1 MYWLRVSLLL
11 LITSPALAL
20 EGYILGGGA
29 EWDTADGLTA
39 TVVGDFGLAEDTWL
53 SMAYGRSSSDLPRG
67 VTLTTTYGD
76 IGLDHLFENIG
87 VRLGMSYWGDS
98 DILDSIDTR
107 GSLYW
112 RGKRQSLA
120 LELEYRDFEFDIP
133 PNDFLPRRD
142 IQFNAKG
149 VGFGSRFDLGDK
161 ASLGVSGMHY
171 DYNVNLRLAPNQ
183 GITDLLSVSRLSL
196 INSLIDYRAN
206 ISLGVDAGDKRWTLD
221 VATWEGSVD
230 GSKTVSTTL
239 SFLTPLGKKNDL
251 EFSVGVDDSDTYGS
265 VAVFSVFLY
274 FYGAP

>member
-1 MYWLRVSLLL
+1 MYWLRISLLL
-11 LITSPALAL
+11 IASPAWAL

-29 EWDTADGLTA
+29 EADTADGLSTTLIA
-39 TVVGDFGLAEDTWL
+39 DFGLDDDTWL
-53 SMAYGRSSSDLPRG
+53 SVAYARSTSDLPRG
-67 VTLTTTYGD
+67 LTLTTSYGD
-76 IGLDHLFENIG
+76 IGLDHMFDPVGI
-87 VRLGMSYWGDS
+87 RLGLSYWGDNE
-98 DILDSIDTR
+98 ILDSIDTR

-120 LELEYRDFEFDIP
+120 LELEFRDFEFDIP
-133 PNDFLPRRD
+133 SNDFLPRRD

-149 VGFGSRFDLGDK
+149 IGFGSRFDLGDK

-183 GITDLLSVSRLSL
+183 GIVDLLSVSRLSL

-206 ISLGVDAGDKRWTLD
+206 VRLGIDAGDKRWSVD

-239 SFLTPLGKKNDL
+239 SFLAPLGKKNDI
-251 EFSVGVDDSDTYGS
+251 EFSLGVDDSDTYGS
-265 VAVFSVFLY
+265 VTLFSVFLF